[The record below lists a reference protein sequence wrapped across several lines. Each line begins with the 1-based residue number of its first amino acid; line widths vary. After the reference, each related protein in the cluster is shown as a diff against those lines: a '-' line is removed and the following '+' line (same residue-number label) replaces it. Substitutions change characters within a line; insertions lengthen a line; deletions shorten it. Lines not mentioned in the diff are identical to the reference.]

1 MKDKDTKIPQP
12 YSVFLQEKFF
22 TTTSRQK
29 NFVTFHN
36 RDQVYETESEIS
48 DDHILKLY

>member
-1 MKDKDTKIPQP
+1 MEDKDTKNPRP
-12 YSVFLQEKFF
+12 YCFFLVEKIF

-36 RDQVYETESEIS
+36 RDQVYETQSEIS